1 MSTHSHQFAI
11 QLLDKKQHNR
21 DAFDCGV
28 PQQTQFLR
36 TQASNHAKGVGK
48 VGVTY
53 VLVDLA
59 ADRDSKGL
67 LSILGFYTLSAF
79 AIDASQ
85 APLTAQ
91 ARKGLPPFPQIP
103 CTLLG
108 QLGVDL
114 HVRGKGF
121 GEDLVTDAA
130 LRAIEA
136 AQTIASYALVVDA
149 NSPAAA
155 AFYAHL
161 NFLPCIGFP
170 NRFFRPLA
178 EFTQP

>member
-1 MSTHSHQFAI
+1 MSTHTHHYDI
-11 QLLDKKQHNR
+11 QPLDKKQHNR
-21 DAFDCGV
+21 EAFDCGV
-28 PQQTQFLR
+28 PQQTLFLR
-36 TQASNHAKGVGK
+36 TQAANHAKGVGN

-59 ADRDSKGL
+59 ASRDPKGL

-79 AIDASQ
+79 SIDASQ
-85 APLTAQ
+85 APLSAQ
-91 ARKGLPPFPQIP
+91 ARKGLPHFPQIP
-103 CTLLG
+103 CTLMG

-114 HVRGKGF
+114 HFRGQGF

-130 LRAIEA
+130 LRAIET

-149 NSPAAA
+149 NSPASA
-155 AFYAHL
+155 AFYLHL
-161 NFLPCIGFP
+161 NFLPCIGYP

-178 EFTQP
+178 EFVAE

>member
-1 MSTHSHQFAI
+1 MSPHPHPYAI

-21 DAFDCGV
+21 EAFDCGV
-28 PQQTQFLR
+28 PHQTQFLR
-36 TQASNHAKGVGK
+36 QQASNHAKGVGN

-59 ADRDSKGL
+59 VGRDTKGL
-67 LSILGFYTLSAF
+67 LPVLGFYTLSAF

-85 APLTAQ
+85 APLSAQ
-91 ARKGLPPFPQIP
+91 ARKNLPHFPQIP

-114 HVRGKGF
+114 RFRGEGF
-121 GEDLVTDAA
+121 GEDLVIDAA
-130 LRAIEA
+130 LRSIEVSR
-136 AQTIASYALVVDA
+136 TIATYALVVDA
-149 NSPAAA
+149 NSPSAA

-161 NFLPCIGFP
+161 DFLPCEGAP
-170 NRFFRPLA
+170 NRYFRPLA
-178 EFTQP
+178 EFVRG

>member
-1 MSTHSHQFAI
+1 MSTPIHQYDI
-11 QLLDKKQHNR
+11 QLLDKKQHSR
-21 DAFDCGV
+21 EAFDCGV

-36 TQASNHAKGVGK
+36 QQASNHAKGVGN

-59 ADRDSKGL
+59 ADRDAKGL
-67 LSILGFYTLSAF
+67 LPILGFYTLSAF
-79 AIDASQ
+79 AIDVSQ
-85 APLTAQ
+85 APLSAQ
-91 ARKGLPPFPQIP
+91 ARKGLPHFPQIP

-108 QLGVDL
+108 QLGVDMRF
-114 HVRGKGF
+114 RGKGL

-136 AQTIASYALVVDA
+136 AKTVASYALVVEA

-161 NFLPCIGFP
+161 NFLPCGGFP
-170 NRFFRPLA
+170 NRFFKPLA
-178 EFTQP
+178 EFID